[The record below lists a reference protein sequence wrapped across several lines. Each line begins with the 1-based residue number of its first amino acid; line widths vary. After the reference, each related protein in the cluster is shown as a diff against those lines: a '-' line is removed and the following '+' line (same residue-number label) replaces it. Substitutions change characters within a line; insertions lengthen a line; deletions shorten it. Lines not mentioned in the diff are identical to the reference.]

1 MAKSN
6 QKEVDRMMR
15 AVRAYLKDGVI
26 AAVRMTRR
34 NLVKATPKRTQFA
47 AGWAL
52 GIGGLP
58 DIVPKDKP
66 ELPLYALPGDNET
79 DAEMEAGYDLG
90 DDTYLLSPGTY
101 IVYLNAGTSPQAD
114 ENFIQDA
121 VTEAI
126 KEHADWKWEGLAA

>member
-6 QKEVDRMMR
+6 QKEVARMMLTLR
-15 AVRAYLKDGVI
+15 AFLKDGVI
-26 AAVRMTRR
+26 AAVRITRR
-34 NLVKATPKRTQFA
+34 NLVKKTPKLTQFA

-79 DAEMEAGYDLG
+79 EAQMESEYDLG
-90 DDTYLLSPGTY
+90 DDIYLLSPATY
-101 IVYLNAGTSPQAD
+101 IKYLNAGTSPQAD
-114 ENFIQDA
+114 ANFVQDA
-121 VTEAI
+121 VEEAGQ
-126 KEHADWKWEGLAA
+126 ELASWEWEGLAA